1 MLFYLQNAAGALI
14 CKISPLFHT
23 DKVLKDGDGKEDQN
37 HQRPSTRGTEHFFFF
52 LGSIINV
59 LILETCNS
67 SEHQRNILS

>member
-1 MLFYLQNAAGALI
+1 MLFYLQNAEGGLI
-14 CKISPLFHT
+14 CKMFPLFHT

-37 HQRPSTRGTEHFFFF
+37 HQRPSTRGTEHFF